1 MRAMGWLL
9 VTATILGIAAPAQ
22 ADGWKEF
29 WARYHRNYERTRL
42 WPEPFVHADR
52 MAVRAPWVVMEHNGW
67 RAQNTFTEELFDDEG
82 QLTEAGRRK
91 LIWIATQVPE
101 DRRIVYVLATADQ
114 QATQARARSM
124 REVVAQLTEAG
135 IQAPE
140 LMMTS
145 RRPLRWSGDYYEQ
158 VEQKGRQ
165 AIQPPVL
172 PEMVLTTS
180 GG

>member
-9 VTATILGIAAPAQ
+9 LTATIFGMAAPAE
-22 ADGWKEF
+22 ADGWSEF
-29 WARYHRNYERTRL
+29 WARYCRNYQRTRH
-42 WPEPFVHADR
+42 WPEPFNYADR
-52 MAVRAPWVVMEHNGW
+52 QAVRAPWAIMEHNGW
-67 RAQNTFTEELFDDEG
+67 RAQNTFTEELFNTDAE
-82 QLTEAGRRK
+82 LTEAGRRK
-91 LIWIATQVPE
+91 LAWIATQAPE
-101 DRRIVYVLATADQ
+101 ERRVVYVLATADR
-114 QATQARARSM
+114 AASQARAHSM
-124 REVVAQLTEAG
+124 RNAVGRLVEAG
-135 IQAPE
+135 IQPPE

-172 PEMVLTTS
+172 PEMVLTT